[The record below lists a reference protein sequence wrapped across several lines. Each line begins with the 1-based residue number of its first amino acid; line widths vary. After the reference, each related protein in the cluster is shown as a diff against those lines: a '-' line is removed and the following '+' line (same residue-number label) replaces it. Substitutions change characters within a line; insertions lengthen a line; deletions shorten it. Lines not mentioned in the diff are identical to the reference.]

1 MKYKNGNIVL
11 LQTGKAV
18 SIISVDEEN
27 NGYQV
32 VDTDD
37 IDNVFFVKE
46 SDIHSYLT

>member
-1 MKYKNGNIVL
+1 MKYNNGNIVL
-11 LQTGKAV
+11 LQTGETV

-32 VDTDD
+32 VDTDNT
-37 IDNVFFVKE
+37 DNVFFVTE